1 MNKIEEILES
11 KNVKLIEFGLLA
23 VDAAALIIGGVLVET
38 ISGIIPLVCGAI
50 IGIGAIIG
58 AINVLVN
65 GEKK

>member
-1 MNKIEEILES
+1 MNKIEEILGN

-23 VDAAALIIGGVLVET
+23 VDAAALIIGGVSVEA

>member
-1 MNKIEEILES
+1 MNKIEEILGNKS
-11 KNVKLIEFGLLA
+11 VKLIEFSLLA
-23 VDAAALIIGGVLVET
+23 VDATALIIGGVLVET